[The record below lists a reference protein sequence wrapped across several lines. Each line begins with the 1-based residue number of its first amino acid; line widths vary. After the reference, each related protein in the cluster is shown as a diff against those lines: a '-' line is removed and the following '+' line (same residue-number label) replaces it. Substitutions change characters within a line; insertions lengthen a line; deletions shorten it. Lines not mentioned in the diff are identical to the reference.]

1 QPTAC
6 NPLAWCPKCYEP
18 KHVRRCELRETT
30 GDEEVR
36 YDYGTKC
43 AACGG
48 QRLQSPTKET
58 ASLSPHAT
66 CSSASSQVTAMTT
79 PGSEKGKLTDSLS
92 AFFTPTPG
100 GRRRKTTINTHEDS
114 TSDEEPD
121 GRASKLMGPLSGEV
135 GTEGAGGSGTA
146 SKTTPSSTT
155 SSSHHHHRRAEEQLH
170 DALSPYFS
178 AASGKR
184 RSAVKGEYARMQQG
198 GGAAAGGGGSQ
209 GGHSSGA
216 EAMLSPGG
224 GGGGPSPGLNSPKCS
239 RRGRPPR
246 NPSVAST
253 LGLVGSPTSA
263 STRDEEKEEED
274 EDGEEEQEQRV
285 KMAVAS
291 PRRKS
296 QSTSPSKKR
305 GGGDGEEWRMQG
317 RSTQNSASAALF
329 SSPDDRRG
337 GKGQRKVKKEIES
350 DESEDDAPLRKNKSS
365 RHPPPP
371 QASTATTSKSPL
383 HKRIKRELRSSDEDT
398 TQSDGSDSDDK
409 PLMQRRAAPGSSLRP
424 AAAAA
429 EPSTSRG
436 SPEKKMSKKIKEE
449 PRKSVAV
456 PAANIKPPQSPI
468 DSTGTGVGSS
478 LGGIETWSDIKI
490 TQDQWAAY
498 EACTEKANA
507 AIEKTPLLTADGRE
521 IPRWPETICFGKWEM
536 ETWFTAPYPNEYAN
550 TKKLYICEFC
560 LKYMRTFTQ
569 LERHAE
575 KCKSWH
581 PPGNEIYRKDD
592 VSVFEV
598 DGNVAGIYCQ
608 NLCLLAKLYLDHKT
622 LYYDV
627 EPFLFYI
634 VTKNDETGCHF
645 VGYFSKEKYSAQKFN
660 LSCIV
665 TLPCYHKQGFGRF
678 LIDFSYLLTRR
689 EKMVG
694 SPERPLSDL
703 GRVSYAAYWRSA
715 LLEYMRQKVKVEK
728 NEGLQFSEIAADT
741 GISLYDATTT
751 MEALG
756 MLVKS
761 ENGGME
767 FLYNEELVERHWT
780 KAHANKGRIWLDET
794 ALKWIPVAHTPSKD
808 FAIIVR
814 SPARMVSPT
823 PSHAG
828 VTPTGVPLA
837 ACGSTIKRGPL
848 AAANAVPS
856 AAAAA
861 AAASGPTPRKQPGA
875 VKMAEKKRA
884 TRQLKL
890 EDVGFGGGATS
901 SSKTSTATP
910 ARKSRRIAAASEDS
924 SLASTSSDEEKK
936 KKPESKGTCKPDT
949 GKRRNRRSEDSDS
962 SDEEREGGGGGGGA
976 SPKKRPSASGPSS
989 ASTRRASGAS
999 RGAAAPPASPP
1010 KGRKRGGKGGRG
1022 RESEDDE
1029 EGEVSSAYAT
1039 TSSDSD
1045 DSSDSDSDQDTSFH
1059 PQTARRP
1066 PPPSKGKKG
1075 SKGKPT
1081 PQIPQKKGARAAP
1094 QKGKKNGVTGT
1105 TVTPSAGASTTTSPP
1120 STVAVKGRKKE
1131 LKSPGK
1137 VFPSNYSAMIAAR
1150 KQQQAAA
1157 AAAESAAAPGCSS
1170 QAAAAAAGA
1179 DLAAASTAAAAAGEE
1194 DGRPASPADSLC
1206 STATIP
1212 MRQATE
1218 WAADQ
1223 SMLTDDGCAHES
1235 EGREHT
1241 PGPSASALSSRPSSC
1256 GRGRKVERR
1265 RNGRTRR
1272 GETSEDEQSDSS
1284 IGGSSSGSSL
1294 FRGASPRPMGDRVP
1308 STSGGTMNM
1317 GWDEEETD
1325 HDRTMRIEQLENGPI
1340 SAPPVSS
1347 SSSSERPPSLQAM
1360 SPIEPRVPEEPDQPT
1375 LGSLLSH
1382 EMAKGG
1388 GGLLSAAAA
1397 AAGAASSSS
1406 LLQQLQLQQQQ
1417 RKPSAAATAAL
1428 TPMSN

>member
-1 QPTAC
+1 
-6 NPLAWCPKCYEP
+6 
-18 KHVRRCELRETT
+18 
-30 GDEEVR
+30 
-36 YDYGTKC
+36 
-43 AACGG
+43 
-48 QRLQSPTKET
+48 
-58 ASLSPHAT
+58 
-66 CSSASSQVTAMTT
+66 
-79 PGSEKGKLTDSLS
+79 
-92 AFFTPTPG
+92 
-100 GRRRKTTINTHEDS
+100 
-114 TSDEEPD
+114 
-121 GRASKLMGPLSGEV
+121 
-135 GTEGAGGSGTA
+135 
-146 SKTTPSSTT
+146 
-155 SSSHHHHRRAEEQLH
+155 
-170 DALSPYFS
+170 
-178 AASGKR
+178 
-184 RSAVKGEYARMQQG
+184 
-198 GGAAAGGGGSQ
+198 
-209 GGHSSGA
+209 
-216 EAMLSPGG
+216 
-224 GGGGPSPGLNSPKCS
+224 
-239 RRGRPPR
+239 
-246 NPSVAST
+246 
-253 LGLVGSPTSA
+253 
-263 STRDEEKEEED
+263 
-274 EDGEEEQEQRV
+274 
-285 KMAVAS
+285 
-291 PRRKS
+291 
-296 QSTSPSKKR
+296 
-305 GGGDGEEWRMQG
+305 
-317 RSTQNSASAALF
+317 
-329 SSPDDRRG
+329 
-337 GKGQRKVKKEIES
+337 
-350 DESEDDAPLRKNKSS
+350 
-365 RHPPPP
+365 
-371 QASTATTSKSPL
+371 
-383 HKRIKRELRSSDEDT
+383 
-398 TQSDGSDSDDK
+398 
-409 PLMQRRAAPGSSLRP
+409 MQRRAAPGSSLRP

-592 VSVFEV
+592 VSVFETVAGRITKVATV

-1428 TPMSN
+1428 TPMSNGVGKAGPSSAAVGAAAAAAAGAACSTDDSEDDAPPCLSPQYARVGEREGDFSGAANGGGGEGASSSNEDGGASSDASAAPILAPSNVTRTMSLDHAALVASAAAAAGPSSSSSSNGHALMGRRISEQSCAAAAAAYDPFNTPPKAPLPSADQLLSVRPSMDTGVSHQELNFGMAPHSLHGRLSGGEGGPGPPPTAVAQTSPLLQQQQQLQLMQQHTTPQMMTYPGSASGGGMQSTPGSVPPSSAHNTPESMLQQSQTTPLMQQQQQQQLHMQQFASPTNMQQQDLQLWARDKALADAGKKSRY